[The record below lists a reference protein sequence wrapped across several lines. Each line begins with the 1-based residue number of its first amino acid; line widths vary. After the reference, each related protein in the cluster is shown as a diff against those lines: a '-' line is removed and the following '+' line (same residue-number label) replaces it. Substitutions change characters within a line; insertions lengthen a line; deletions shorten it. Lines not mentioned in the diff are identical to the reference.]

1 MRATDVVGAN
11 TVVSIISKVL
21 VLIFILFCAIYSDQ
35 AGKIFAYIS
44 GIILENMKW
53 FILASTTG
61 FVFFLLYLMG
71 SRYGLLKFG
80 KDDDKPE
87 YSFFA
92 WISMLFS
99 CAMGVGLVFWG

>member
-1 MRATDVVGAN
+1 MPQMLLGLTQSSLLFQKYWFLFLFYFAQ
-11 TVVSIISKVL
+11 SIQIKQEKFCIYFWDHSGKYEMVYSSKYYR
-21 VLIFILFCAIYSDQ
+21 FC
-35 AGKIFAYIS
+35 
-44 GIILENMKW
+44 
-53 FILASTTG
+53 
-61 FVFFLLYLMG
+61 VFLLYLMG

-99 CAMGVGLVFWG
+99 CAMGVGLVLGCC